1 MLPEQNLT
9 FSKGMGVGAMKQ
21 AEGTEKERSQLPR
34 VELWGTSWQ
43 VEVEVEEAKRN
54 VSRD

>member
-1 MLPEQNLT
+1 
-9 FSKGMGVGAMKQ
+9 MGVGAMKQ
-21 AEGTEKERSQLPR
+21 AEGNEKERSQLPR